1 MKKILAALLIVAA
14 SGTALAEDG
23 AALFKS
29 KCAAC
34 HGPDGKGTTP
44 MGKALKVKSLAGTKL
59 SAAEIEKIASQGKP
73 GTRMIAIK
81 GLTPEQLKAVA
92 AHVKAL
98 K

>member
-34 HGPDGKGTTP
+34 HGPDGKGATP